1 MAELLVKPYRNF
13 DAERAGSIYGLLA
26 LHPHLEWIPPDL
38 PIANT
43 AAELRAAHRLKT
55 PDALQAATAVHAG
68 ASGLIANDAVFR
80 RVAAFETLLF
90 DELL

>member
-1 MAELLVKPYRNF
+1 MAELLVKPYR
-13 DAERAGSIYGLLA
+13 DLDPERAGSIYGLLA
-26 LHPHLEWIPPDL
+26 LYPHLEWIPPDL

-43 AAELRAAHRLKT
+43 AAEIRAGRGLKI

-68 ASGLIANDAVFR
+68 ATGLIANDQVFR
-80 RVAAFETLLF
+80 RVPAFETLLF

>member
-1 MAELLVKPYRNF
+1 MLAREVF
-13 DAERAGSIYGLLA
+13 D
-26 LHPHLEWIPPDL
+26 WIEAPDL
-38 PIANT
+38 DIAYA

-68 ASGLIANDAVFR
+68 VTGLIANDAVFR
-80 RVAAFETLLF
+80 RVPAFETLLF